1 MINTQFLLSAGLAL
15 SGALASSAYAGS
27 DLDAIKAR
35 GVLICGVAPGTAGFS
50 VPASDGSWKGLDID
64 LCRSIAT
71 AIFND
76 PDKTRFVPL
85 SDQVRFAS
93 LKSGE
98 VDVLTR
104 TATWTLQRDAGL
116 GIDWEGVN
124 FYDGL
129 ALLVNKKLN
138 VKSATELN
146 GATICLPQGGTG
158 EASFRN
164 YYTAL
169 GKTFKPIVFESQAE
183 LVSAY
188 FSGRCDALGY
198 DSSGLA
204 GFRATRAPNPDD
216 YVILPERIAKS
227 PLGPVVREGDSR
239 FGDIVRWTQ
248 YALVAA
254 EELGVT
260 SKNIDTAQIANT
272 NSPDIKQ
279 LLGVNPGNGKALGLD
294 EKWAYNI
301 IKKVGNYGESFER
314 NLGPGTPLGLDRG
327 LNALWSNGGLQ
338 YAPPL

>member
-1 MINTQFLLSAGLAL
+1 MASPAFAGA
-15 SGALASSAYAGS
+15 
-27 DLDAIKAR
+27 DLDAIRAR

-50 VPASDGSWKGLDID
+50 VPGSDGKWTGLDVD
-64 LCRSIAT
+64 LCRSVAT
-71 AIFND
+71 AILGD
-76 PDKTRFVPL
+76 PQKTRFVPL
-85 SDQVRFAS
+85 SDQMKFAS

-116 GIDWEGVN
+116 GIDWVGIN

-138 VKSATELN
+138 VTSAKNLN

-169 GKTFKPIVFESQAE
+169 HKKFTPIVFENQAE

-198 DSSGLA
+198 DSSALA
-204 GFRATRAPNPDD
+204 GFRATRAPNPAD
-216 YVILPERIAKS
+216 YVILPELIAKS

-239 FGDIVRWTQ
+239 FADIVRWTQ
-248 YALVAA
+248 YALITA

-260 SKNIDTAQIANT
+260 SKNIDTPEIANST
-272 NSPDIKQ
+272 NPDIKQ
-279 LLGVNPGNGKALGLD
+279 LLGSTPGNGKALGLD

-301 IKKVGNYGESFER
+301 IKNVGNYGESFER
-314 NLGPGTPLGLDRG
+314 NLGVHTPLGLERG
-327 LNALWSNGGLQ
+327 YNNLWSKGGLQ

>member
-1 MINTQFLLSAGLAL
+1 MKNTKHLIAASLSLC
-15 SGALASSAYAGS
+15 ASFTSAAHAGS
-27 DLDAIKAR
+27 DLDAIRAR
-35 GVLICGVAPGTAGFS
+35 GVLICGVTPGTAGFG
-50 VPASDGSWKGLDID
+50 VPGSDGKWKGLDVD
-64 LCRSIAT
+64 LCKGIAT
-71 AIFND
+71 AILGD
-76 PDKTRFVPL
+76 PEKTRFVPL
-85 SDQVRFAS
+85 SDQVRFAA
-93 LKSGE
+93 LKAGE

-116 GIDWEGVN
+116 GIDWEGIN

-169 GKTFKPIVFESQAE
+169 NKKFTPIVFESQAE

-227 PLGPVVREGDSR
+227 PLGPVIREGDSR

-248 YALVAA
+248 FAMVAA

-260 SKNIDTAQIANT
+260 SKNIDTPAIAKSEN
-272 NSPDIKQ
+272 PDIKQ
-279 LLGVNPGNGKALGLD
+279 LLGVVPGNGKALGLD

-301 IKKVGNYGESFER
+301 IKNVGNYGESFER

-327 LNALWSNGGLQ
+327 LNALWSKGGLQ